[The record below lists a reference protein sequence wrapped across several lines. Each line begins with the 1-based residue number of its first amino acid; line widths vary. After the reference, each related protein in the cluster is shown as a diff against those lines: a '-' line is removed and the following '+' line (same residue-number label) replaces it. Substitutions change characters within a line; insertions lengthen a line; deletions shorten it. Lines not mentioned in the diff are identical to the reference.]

1 MFTQEQIGAALR
13 VYAVTDDAWLD
24 GRPLEQ
30 CVAQALEGGA
40 TFVQLRRKGASTD
53 ELVEQAKRLIPLCH
67 AAGVPFVIDDDVRA
81 AKLSGADG
89 VHVGQS
95 DTACARARA
104 ELGPAA
110 IVGVSTQTPE
120 QARAAAAA
128 GANYLGVGAVA
139 GTSTKPEAWVLS
151 AAEIAE
157 IAHAVYIPIV
167 AIGGL
172 NAQTIP
178 LLAGTG
184 VAGGAFVSAIFAAED
199 IAQATRT
206 LAQALDQAL

>member
-1 MFTQEQIGAALR
+1 
-13 VYAVTDDAWLD
+13 
-24 GRPLEQ
+24 
-30 CVAQALEGGA
+30 
-40 TFVQLRRKGASTD
+40 
-53 ELVEQAKRLIPLCH
+53 
-67 AAGVPFVIDDDVRA
+67 
-81 AKLSGADG
+81 
-89 VHVGQS
+89 
-95 DTACARARA
+95 
-104 ELGPAA
+104 
-110 IVGVSTQTPE
+110 
-120 QARAAAAA
+120 
-128 GANYLGVGAVA
+128 
-139 GTSTKPEAWVLS
+139 VLS